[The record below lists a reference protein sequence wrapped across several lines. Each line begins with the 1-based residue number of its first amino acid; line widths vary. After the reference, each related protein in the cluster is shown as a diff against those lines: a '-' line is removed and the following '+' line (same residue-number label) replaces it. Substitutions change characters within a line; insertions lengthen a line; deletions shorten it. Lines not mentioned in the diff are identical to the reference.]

1 MFSLPVVRGVI
12 DRRILVNFRVDP
24 AELQAALPEPFRP
37 MTVGGYGVGGICLI
51 RLTDVRP
58 RGFPAYVGTKSENA
72 AHRIAVEWDDEDG
85 ETKTG
90 VYVPRRDT
98 SSALTTLFGGRVFSS
113 EHHRATF
120 TVDER
125 DDRYEVTM
133 ESDDGAARVHVAG
146 SVTDVLPGDS
156 VFGSVDEA
164 SEFFQRGS
172 LGYSPS
178 AAEEEYDGIELA
190 TFEWSVTPMA
200 VERVA
205 SRYFEDDGRF
215 SGVEF
220 DCALLMRD
228 IDHEWRQREPICWPE
243 PDGIEAAD

>member
-1 MFSLPVVRGVI
+1 MFSLPAVRGVI

-24 AELQAALPEPFRP
+24 AELQVALPQPFRP
-37 MTVGGYGVGGICLI
+37 MTVGGNGVGGICLI

-58 RGFPAYVGTKSENA
+58 RGFPAFVGTRSENA
-72 AHRIAVEWDDEDG
+72 AHRIAVEWDGDDG

-98 SSALTTLFGGRVFSS
+98 SSNLTTLFGGRVFSS
-113 EHHRATF
+113 EHHHATF

-133 ESDDGAARVHVAG
+133 ESDDGEARVHVAG
-146 SVTDVLPGDS
+146 SVTDALPDES
-156 VFGSVDEA
+156 VFDSLDEA
-164 SEFFQRGS
+164 SEFFRRGS

-178 AAEEEYDGIELA
+178 KGDDEYDGIELA
-190 TFEWSVTPMA
+190 TDEWSVTPMA

-205 SRYFEDDGRF
+205 SSYFEDDGRF
-215 SGVEF
+215 SAVEF

-243 PDGIEAAD
+243 PEGVAAAD